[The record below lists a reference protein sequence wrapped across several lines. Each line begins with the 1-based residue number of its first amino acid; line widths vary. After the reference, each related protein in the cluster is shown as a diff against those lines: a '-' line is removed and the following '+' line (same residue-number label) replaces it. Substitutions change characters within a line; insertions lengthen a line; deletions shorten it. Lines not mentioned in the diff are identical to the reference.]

1 MAASPTYELGRIR
14 KRILVADDSPTM
26 RAAVANWF
34 AGMSDFEPLLLASNG
49 AEAIEQAISNQPD
62 LAILDLAMPVMDGLE
77 AARRLNALRQK
88 LPIIIFTLHWETM
101 KMKQEL
107 LKAWGISGVVRKDE
121 ATTTLLEKVRE
132 LLHLDSRPIGS
143 GKPSF

>member
-1 MAASPTYELGRIR
+1 MAASPIYELGRIR

-49 AEAIEQAISNQPD
+49 AEAIEQAIAYQPD

-77 AARRLNALRQK
+77 AARRLNALRPK
-88 LPIIIFTLHWETM
+88 LPIIIFTLHGETM

>member
-1 MAASPTYELGRIR
+1 MSALPTFAFGKAR
-14 KRILVADDSPTM
+14 KRVLVADDSPVM
-26 RAAVANWF
+26 RTAVANWF
-34 AGMSDFEPLLLASNG
+34 AGLSDFEPLLLASNG
-49 AEAIEQAISNQPD
+49 AEAVEQAIAREPD
-62 LAILDLAMPVMDGLE
+62 LVILDLAMPVMDGLE
-77 AARRLNALRQK
+77 AARRLKALRPK
-88 LPIIIFTLHWETM
+88 LPIIIFTLHGETM

-121 ATTTLLEKVRE
+121 ATTTLLAKVRE

>member
-1 MAASPTYELGRIR
+1 MSASPTHEFARIR
-14 KRILVADDSPTM
+14 KRILVADDSPSM

-34 AGMSDFEPLLLASNG
+34 AGLADFEPLLMASNG
-49 AEAIEQAISNQPD
+49 AEAIEQAIAHEPD

-77 AARRLNALRQK
+77 AARRLKALRPK
-88 LPIIIFTLHWETM
+88 LPIIIFTLHGETM

-107 LKAWGISGVVRKDE
+107 LKAWGISGVVRKDQ
-121 ATTTLLEKVRE
+121 ATTILLDKVRE
-132 LLHLDSRPIGS
+132 LLHLDSRPMGS